1 MLAILIKAKIN
12 EPNST
17 LKPLIILRCPNVT
30 HSSIYK
36 KKKEALQLLSL
47 RKVLVLNLNLPI
59 SFDSMSYI
67 SLSTNLV
74 AKCDIQV
81 DAAKVADIFDLPK
94 FGATFLPLEER
105 NEYIRRVFTFSK
117 NTFRVKRRGA
127 GLNHLS
133 S

>member
-1 MLAILIKAKIN
+1 MQVLA
-12 EPNST
+12 
-17 LKPLIILRCPNVT
+17 
-30 HSSIYK
+30 H
-36 KKKEALQLLSL
+36 ALGSKQKQTTKCRLLCIVIE

-105 NEYIRRVFTFSK
+105 IEYIRRVFAFSK

>member
-1 MLAILIKAKIN
+1 M
-12 EPNST
+12 
-17 LKPLIILRCPNVT
+17 
-30 HSSIYK
+30 
-36 KKKEALQLLSL
+36 
-47 RKVLVLNLNLPI
+47 NLNLPI

-105 NEYIRRVFTFSK
+105 IEYIRRVFAFSK
-117 NTFRVKRRGA
+117 NTFRVKRRG
-127 GLNHLS
+127 GGVKPPILLESHPIPIITFSLRTPHHLTPQHHLTPS
-133 S
+133 LLLLIIYIRAALAL

>member
-1 MLAILIKAKIN
+1 M
-12 EPNST
+12 
-17 LKPLIILRCPNVT
+17 
-30 HSSIYK
+30 
-36 KKKEALQLLSL
+36 
-47 RKVLVLNLNLPI
+47 NLNLPI

-94 FGATFLPLEER
+94 FGATFLSLEER
-105 NEYIRRVFTFSK
+105 IEYIRRVFTFWK

>member
-1 MLAILIKAKIN
+1 M
-12 EPNST
+12 
-17 LKPLIILRCPNVT
+17 
-30 HSSIYK
+30 
-36 KKKEALQLLSL
+36 
-47 RKVLVLNLNLPI
+47 NLNLPI

-105 NEYIRRVFTFSK
+105 IEYIRRVFTFWK

>member
-1 MLAILIKAKIN
+1 MPRYTQQCRICRRRFVVGMLGVL
-12 EPNST
+12 
-17 LKPLIILRCPNVT
+17 
-30 HSSIYK
+30 
-36 KKKEALQLLSL
+36 ALTN
-47 RKVLVLNLNLPI
+47 RHKNKTDDFRHPFCIVIERRVLVLNLNLPI

-94 FGATFLPLEER
+94 FGATFLSLEER
-105 NEYIRRVFTFSK
+105 NGYIRRVFTFSK

>member
-1 MLAILIKAKIN
+1 MHFWCNFLGTKK
-12 EPNST
+12 
-17 LKPLIILRCPNVT
+17 V
-30 HSSIYK
+30 YK
-36 KKKEALQLLSL
+36 VENQLLVDYSE
-47 RKVLVLNLNLPI
+47 RRVLVLNLNLPI

-94 FGATFLPLEER
+94 FGATFLSLEER
-105 NEYIRRVFTFSK
+105 NGYIRRVFAFSK

-127 GLNHLS
+127 GLNHQS

>member
-1 MLAILIKAKIN
+1 M
-12 EPNST
+12 
-17 LKPLIILRCPNVT
+17 
-30 HSSIYK
+30 
-36 KKKEALQLLSL
+36 
-47 RKVLVLNLNLPI
+47 NLNLSI

-94 FGATFLPLEER
+94 FGATFLSLEER
-105 NEYIRRVFTFSK
+105 NGYIRRVFAFSK
-117 NTFRVKRRGA
+117 KTFRVKRRGA

>member
-1 MLAILIKAKIN
+1 MMFTLVNAFTKVCHQIQKKPANLQAVSIK
-12 EPNST
+12 T
-17 LKPLIILRCPNVT
+17 
-30 HSSIYK
+30 
-36 KKKEALQLLSL
+36 KEQYLYCSE

-94 FGATFLPLEER
+94 FGATFLSLEER
-105 NEYIRRVFTFSK
+105 NGYIRRVFAFSK

>member
-1 MLAILIKAKIN
+1 MQKKRISKLQTP
-12 EPNST
+12 PNSERISDFWGT
-17 LKPLIILRCPNVT
+17 FGELKLKKASQIPVTPFLR
-30 HSSIYK
+30 
-36 KKKEALQLLSL
+36 
-47 RKVLVLNLNLPI
+47 RVLVLNLNLPI

-74 AKCDIQV
+74 ANCDIQV
-81 DAAKVADIFDLPK
+81 DAANVADIFDLPK

>member
-1 MLAILIKAKIN
+1 M
-12 EPNST
+12 
-17 LKPLIILRCPNVT
+17 
-30 HSSIYK
+30 
-36 KKKEALQLLSL
+36 
-47 RKVLVLNLNLPI
+47 NLNLPI

-94 FGATFLPLEER
+94 FGATFLSLEER
-105 NEYIRRVFTFSK
+105 NGYIRRVFAFSK